1 MNEEQRE
8 HYLQQQRNI
17 VQQRR
22 DNMDEEQREQHL
34 EHEREIYMLRVLNMD
49 NEQIAQRRERDRQR
63 QHLRRNGNAD
73 AQVEPFN
80 MGEMNVSCEHCRAL
94 KFWNESFNCCNDGKV
109 HLPPLQP
116 YPEELKP
123 LFDGRDEEL

>member
-34 EHEREIYMLRVLNMD
+34 EHERDIYICL
-49 NEQIAQRRERDRQR
+49 E
-63 QHLRRNGNAD
+63 
-73 AQVEPFN
+73 F
-80 MGEMNVSCEHCRAL
+80 
-94 KFWNESFNCCNDGKV
+94 
-109 HLPPLQP
+109 
-116 YPEELKP
+116 
-123 LFDGRDEEL
+123 